1 MDAALALGADSD
13 ATAVSAWVII
23 SAEALRQEEEQKI
36 YQDTVKVNLKRLEA
50 LITDVKTE
58 KALSI
63 SNKGVTELASI
74 EGCYQLAAQA
84 PFPNRF

>member
-1 MDAALALGADSD
+1 
-13 ATAVSAWVII
+13 V
-23 SAEALRQEEEQKI
+23 QKI

-63 SNKGVTELASI
+63 SNKEVKELAIMILASI
-74 EGCYQLAAQA
+74 EGCYQLATTAQEVLPKGFA
-84 PFPNRF
+84 AKTLKYLIGGLG